1 MTILKRF
8 ALNVSDFITNMATM
22 NCKFSNTMLN
32 GSDFVA
38 KTIRMVKQDYKRATI
53 EVFQTNYMKNLGDR
67 DTMQYIFFLFA
78 TKQIYWT
85 NSIVNPGGSV

>member
-22 NCKFSNTMLN
+22 NWKFSNTTLN

-38 KTIRMVKQDYKRATI
+38 KTIRMV
-53 EVFQTNYMKNLGDR
+53 N
-67 DTMQYIFFLFA
+67 
-78 TKQIYWT
+78 
-85 NSIVNPGGSV
+85 

>member
-22 NCKFSNTMLN
+22 NYKFSNTMLN

-38 KTIRMVKQDYKRATI
+38 KTIKMVKQDYKGA
-53 EVFQTNYMKNLGDR
+53 VM
-67 DTMQYIFFLFA
+67 YIYILE
-78 TKQIYWT
+78 KSSNNRGISDQLYEKSW
-85 NSIVNPGGSV
+85 

>member
-22 NCKFSNTMLN
+22 NYKFSNKMLN

-38 KTIRMVKQDYKRATI
+38 KTIKMVKQDYKRA
-53 EVFQTNYMKNLGDR
+53 VM
-67 DTMQYIFFLFA
+67 YIYIPE
-78 TKQIYWT
+78 KS
-85 NSIVNPGGSV
+85 NN

>member
-22 NCKFSNTMLN
+22 NYKFSNTMLN

-38 KTIRMVKQDYKRATI
+38 KTINVVKWGYRRVTLK
-53 EVFQTNYMKNLGDR
+53 VFETNHYSSENLGDIQC
-67 DTMQYIFFLFA
+67 DFIFICYKEFI
-78 TKQIYWT
+78 KGR
-85 NSIVNPGGSV
+85 NCIVKPGL